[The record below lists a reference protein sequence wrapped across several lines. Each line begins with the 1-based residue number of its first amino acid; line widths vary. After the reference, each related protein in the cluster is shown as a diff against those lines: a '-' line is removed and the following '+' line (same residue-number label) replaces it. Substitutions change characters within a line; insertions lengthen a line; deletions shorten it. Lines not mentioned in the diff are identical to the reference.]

1 MLYQEYRVVLC
12 SDLHCTHVS
21 PMYDLDYR
29 DRMRLW
35 VETIK
40 REHAEY
46 PIDLLLILGD
56 ISLDYWSVRDLGTF
70 LAEGHSSSC
79 EFVRDYLSEVPTEI
93 PVLMIPGNHEP
104 YSAENWKK
112 YTGFDRS
119 GHFALGKNLFI
130 LLDNYAG
137 NLDPKTQEDG
147 VYSVTRVEEIER
159 LMAQYPEHDV
169 YLCAH
174 YFDVDNETE
183 SFRALLREHNRIKCL
198 FAGHTHVS
206 SVIKLG
212 AEWGNKA
219 ICQTGHYSNSA
230 DRTNSLADFWGFRE
244 LLIKD
249 RGASTKYVTAENHV
263 TLDGRYFDIERREIY
278 GLELK

>member
-1 MLYQEYRVVLC
+1 MLNQEYRIVLC

-21 PMYDLDYR
+21 PMYDIDYR

-35 VETIK
+35 VETVK
-40 REHAEY
+40 REHASH

-56 ISLDYWSVRDLGTF
+56 VSLDYWSVRDLGTF
-70 LAEGHSSSC
+70 LAEGHSSSF
-79 EFVRDYLSEVPTEI
+79 EFVRDYLSEVPKEI
-93 PVLMIPGNHEP
+93 PTLMIPGNHEP

-112 YTGFDRS
+112 LTGFDRT

-137 NLDPKTQEDG
+137 SLDPKTQEDG
-147 VYSVTRVEEIER
+147 VYSVSNVEEIKR

-174 YFDVDNETE
+174 YFDIDNESD
-183 SFRALLREHNRIKCL
+183 SFRTLLRENDRIKCL

-244 LLIKD
+244 LLIRND
-249 RGASTKYVTAENHV
+249 GISTKYVIAENHV
-263 TLDGRYFDIERREIY
+263 NLDGRYFDIERREINA
-278 GLELK
+278 LVLK